1 MVCKDRNM
9 AWIYYEP
16 RSDEEYSIRVFDDGN
31 DRYSEYVNV
40 WHKYG
45 EWRDKVAIVNSVD
58 MRVRIESISAW
69 KLDSGGLKTTFSS
82 EPKAQSDAP
91 CYKGGTA
98 RGADA
103 GGG

>member
-1 MVCKDRNM
+1 MVCKVRNM

-16 RSDEEYSIRVFDDGN
+16 RSGEEYSIRVFDDGN
-31 DRYSEYVNV
+31 DRYAEYVNV

-69 KLDSGGLKTTFSS
+69 KLDYRVATKS
-82 EPKAQSDAP
+82 QP
-91 CYKGGTA
+91 CYKGGIA
-98 RGADA
+98 MGPDA